1 MNLGLSTEVHSPQAH
16 ATSLLRQKIR
26 KVPPMPAAPWSIG
39 SLSIVRSVVA
49 SRQQTTMMKY
59 IYTTVTAVLIAS
71 LLTAEAWSPS
81 SPAAVVVNRINQN
94 HVIVA
99 PHDVTA
105 AHLTRSTT
113 KLSAT
118 TTNKNTSL
126 SRSTLAS
133 KLANNPHLNLIRSL
147 LAKLTTFLTHKSKLV
162 MLSTMLTIA
171 TFFPQ
176 SAVAAKSSLFSLG
189 GGGSTKDS
197 AVISTSSNND
207 GGGGGGVMKV
217 GKFVVTVGAIG
228 AGASTANKV
237 MRNKFTDDDDENSAG
252 GDTNGSVMN
261 KTVVSKNEE
270 SPNGTTNVVQSPSAQ
285 QQPSTENKKTEEANN
300 KTEEIEPLSEEWIQ
314 QQLNDAEKR
323 SNVLN
328 DAIKMTQQSQ
338 SSAPVAPVA
347 ASKSVT
353 KVTTTK
359 SPTKVNSS
367 NSNKNSKKKVSVGNT
382 IGIPPTK
389 TTTTTS
395 TTPLVKN
402 LDSKIEMLQRRDAE
416 RSIQQQRINDEK
428 TQVEIEKK
436 KVALVEAERK
446 IELAEMEYKKSQQQQ
461 QQIVAEEKKEEEA
474 TIINSAPSTT
484 TTPQSTTTSS
494 SPPAPAQPAP
504 AQSTTPL
511 IKVGPGGSPAKSK
524 EEDLELT
531 TQVILEYVKT
541 MDSKSSGVVD
551 DDSDDE

>member
-1 MNLGLSTEVHSPQAH
+1 
-16 ATSLLRQKIR
+16 
-26 KVPPMPAAPWSIG
+26 
-39 SLSIVRSVVA
+39 
-49 SRQQTTMMKY
+49 MMKS
-59 IYTTVTAVLIAS
+59 IYTTVAAVLIAS
-71 LLTAEAWSPS
+71 LSTAEAWSPS
-81 SPAAVVVNRINQN
+81 SPAAVIVNRINQN

-118 TTNKNTSL
+118 TTTNKNTSL
-126 SRSTLAS
+126 SRSTLAT
-133 KLANNPHLNLIRSL
+133 KLANNLHLNLIRSL
-147 LAKLTTFLTHKSKLV
+147 IAKLTTFLTHKSKLV
-162 MLSTMLTIA
+162 ILSTMLTIA

-197 AVISTSSNND
+197 AVISTGSNND
-207 GGGGGGVMKV
+207 GGRGGGVMKV

-237 MRNKFTDDDDENSAG
+237 MRNKFTCNDDDDDESAG
-252 GDTNGSVMN
+252 GDIDGSVMN
-261 KTVVSKNEE
+261 KSVVSKNNEE
-270 SPNGTTNVVQSPSAQ
+270 SPNGTTNGSVVQSFSAQ
-285 QQPSTENKKTEEANN
+285 QQPSTEKKKTEKANNN

-328 DAIKMTQQSQ
+328 DAIKMTQQS
-338 SSAPVAPVA
+338 SAPVV
-347 ASKSVT
+347 STKSVT

-359 SPTKVNSS
+359 SPTKVNG
-367 NSNKNSKKKVSVGNT
+367 NKNNKKKVIVGNT

-389 TTTTTS
+389 TKTTTTS

-461 QQIVAEEKKEEEA
+461 QQEVKQIVVEEKKEEA
-474 TIINSAPSTT
+474 TIINSTPITT

-494 SPPAPAQPAP
+494 SPPAQAQ
-504 AQSTTPL
+504 AQATTPP

-551 DDSDDE
+551 DNSDDE